1 MRVLFYRFLKLT
13 PVLLL
18 SLNLSC
24 GGGGGGASVPPNPIA
39 SIVVTPASPTIAKG
53 GSQQFSASARDSTGS
68 AIPGISF
75 TWSSSNETVARVDSN
90 GLTQGLAEGTAIIS
104 AAANG
109 ISGATSVE
117 VTFRIFQEPVSYPV
131 GQTPQS
137 AAIGDFD
144 GDGFKDL
151 AVANAGD
158 NNLTIL
164 KGSSNGA
171 LSQPNNPLPTGAFP
185 SAVASGR
192 FSGSPYD
199 DLAVAN
205 LGDDSISTF
214 IGGPSGPGPG
224 QGTALPGSGPTSIA
238 IANFT
243 QDNDSNN
250 DIAVADVIS
259 GAITIIKGNGDGTFQ
274 PHEERVVQ
282 GAPIALLAADLNGDA
297 RNDLA
302 VLLASGQVSILL
314 GVGDGT
320 FLPSATDLPVTF
332 PVGQHPLAI
341 ASGDWNGDGKI
352 DLAVVNSGS
361 HDLTLL
367 LGDGTGAFTSQ
378 TIPLPGGGSPNYVVS
393 GDFDGNNKPDLAV
406 SDEANNT
413 VSILLNNGDGTFGSP
428 ISFPTGKGP
437 FAMAVGRLN
446 SDNLDDL
453 VVVNSGDGTVSVFL
467 QFP

>member
-1 MRVLFYRFLKLT
+1 MKVLFFRFLKLT

-18 SLNLSC
+18 SLTLSC
-24 GGGGGGASVPPNPIA
+24 GGGGGGSPPPADPIA
-39 SIVVTPASPTIAKG
+39 SILVEPAGATIAKG
-53 GSQQFSASARDSTGS
+53 GSQQFSASARDAAGNV
-68 AIPGISF
+68 IPGISF
-75 TWSSSNETVARVDSN
+75 TWSSSDTTIVSIDPS
-90 GLTQGLAEGTAIIS
+90 GLAHGIAEGAVTIS
-104 AAANG
+104 ASASG
-109 ISGATSVE
+109 ISGSAPME
-117 VTFRIFQEPVSYPV
+117 VTFRIFQDPVSYPT
-131 GQTPQS
+131 GKTPQS
-137 AAIGDFD
+137 VATGDFD

-164 KGSSNGA
+164 KGSSSGA

-238 IANFT
+238 ISNFT
-243 QDNDSNN
+243 QDNDTNN

-320 FLPSATDLPVTF
+320 FLPSATDPPVTF

-406 SDEANNT
+406 SDEVNNT

-453 VVVNSGDGTVSVFL
+453 MVVNSGDGTVSVFL